1 MVRSN
6 AALERELDKLKKA
19 AKALAQK
26 AERLAVEA
34 FSLEEK
40 KNCDHDIGTWAYCL
54 FNNLSNR
61 ISDPEGA
68 GLRD

>member
-1 MVRSN
+1 MAFTMREEQRDKNRRTPMVRSN
-6 AALERELDKLKKA
+6 AALKRELDKLKKA
-19 AKALAQK
+19 AKALVQK
-26 AERLAVEA
+26 AE
-34 FSLEEK
+34 
-40 KNCDHDIGTWAYCL
+40 TWAYCL